1 MTPAFGSIEIVFV
14 VAIARNGVIGRDNAM
29 PWRLKSDL
37 RHFKAMTIGRPVVM
51 GRKTHLSIGK
61 PLPGRTNIVV
71 TRDKSYGAPG
81 IVVANDLDAAL
92 VTARADALRR
102 GVSEIAVI
110 GGGEIFAELMPRA
123 DRLEITIV
131 EAEPEGD
138 VLFPPWDRSVW
149 QEVSRRVGDSDPADT
164 APVTFVTYRREKAA
178 TVL

>member
-1 MTPAFGSIEIVFV
+1 MASMSPIEIVFV

-37 RHFKAMTIGRPVVM
+37 RHFKSLTIGRPVVM
-51 GRKTHLSIGK
+51 GRKTYLSIGK

-102 GVSEIAVI
+102 GGSEIAVI

-149 QEVSRRVGDSDPADT
+149 QEVSRRVGDPDPADT